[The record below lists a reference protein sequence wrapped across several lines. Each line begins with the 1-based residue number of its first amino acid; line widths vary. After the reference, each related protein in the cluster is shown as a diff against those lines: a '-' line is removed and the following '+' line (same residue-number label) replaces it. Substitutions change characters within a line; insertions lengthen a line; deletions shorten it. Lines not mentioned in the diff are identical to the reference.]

1 MKKILLF
8 ALLLLAFPTIAY
20 AKIGVGVGT
29 GKIQVRD
36 ELKPGVIYN
45 LPPLT
50 IINTGDQPSEYE
62 VMTAYH
68 EKQKELVPPESWFIF
83 SPKKFSLK
91 PGEVKTVEVKLN
103 LPLSIEPGEYF
114 AYLEGHPIEKT
125 KVGQTSVGIA
135 AATKLYF
142 TVVPGNF
149 IEGIYYK
156 LLSIWKVYFPIPQ
169 IILGILVFV
178 ALIILFKKYF
188 NIQIN
193 VKNNEPHEKKK
204 PSGNEK
210 SKGEEDTKR

>member
-1 MKKILLF
+1 MLALF
-8 ALLLLAFPTIAY
+8 VLFAFPTLAY

-29 GKIQVRD
+29 GKIQVKD

-50 IINTGDQPSEYE
+50 VINTGDQVSEYE
-62 VMTAYH
+62 VTTAYH
-68 EKQKELVPPESWFIF
+68 EKQKELVPPGSWFIF
-83 SPKKFSLK
+83 SPKNFSLK
-91 PGEVKTVEVKLN
+91 PGEVKTVEVQLN
-103 LPLSIEPGEYF
+103 LPVSIEPGEYF

-142 TVVPGNF
+142 KVVPGNF

-169 IILGILVFV
+169 IILGALVMV
-178 ALIILFKKYF
+178 AFIILFKKYF

-193 VKNNEPHEKKK
+193 VKNNEESNSKRHHNDEKGKK
-204 PSGNEK
+204 
-210 SKGEEDTKR
+210 EEDLKG